1 MREAPGMI
9 EIPAQAAMGW
19 GSTQSAA
26 EAVARTRLRDMV
38 PAIAAVVALTLAHF
52 AFGAVQPIAAL
63 ALSALLT
70 AIAVV
75 MLLAAGPK
83 HVTLGMLI
91 GGALIVL
98 VGITG
103 LLGPMDR
110 AGSSLAV
117 LFAAGA
123 VWSMGYIAARHRS
136 ALDAIWT
143 VLIWGSIAYCVWM
156 FIGDVATSSTDQGL
170 AIGDAFETPANAA
183 ILFGLMALVGMAR
196 VLHIVKQ
203 MYAEGLPGSHMID
216 RVLRGGLGGLLL
228 LTLSLTCLAIAGSRP
243 GMLMVAGVLIG
254 HAWWDLL
261 AILTR
266 NGSGLLARLAAF
278 VLPFAAIGFAAWG
291 VSSGWITDETVAPGI
306 GQGEL
311 LPNMQRIEAYM
322 AAWAQS
328 PALGHGLGSIDTI
341 SAQQQTLANAKVMLA
356 PGQAHNVFITWLVET
371 GLVGLG
377 ILVLAV
383 GSMHARILGA
393 LGSRRIPRTFL
404 RLAIAASLLILLHA
418 VTDSSLDLPSAVW
431 MYALILGAA
440 CGIASG
446 GRQKRDPQHSAK
458 G

>member
-1 MREAPGMI
+1 MTQ
-9 EIPAQAAMGW
+9 IPAQAAMGW
-19 GSTQSAA
+19 GTAHASTDART
-26 EAVARTRLRDMV
+26 RTRLRDIL
-38 PAIAAVVALTLAHF
+38 PAIAAVVAITLAHL

-63 ALSALLT
+63 GLSALLT
-70 AIAVV
+70 MIAVV
-75 MLLAAGPK
+75 MLLAAGPE
-83 HVTLGMLI
+83 HVTIGMLV
-91 GGALIVL
+91 GGAVIAL
-98 VGITG
+98 VGVTG
-103 LLGPMDR
+103 LLGPLDQ
-110 AGSSLAV
+110 AGPSLAV

-143 VLIWGSIAYCVWM
+143 VLLWGSIAYCTWM

-183 ILFGLMALVGMAR
+183 VLFGLMAIIGMAR

-216 RVLRGGLGGLLL
+216 RLLRGGLGGLLL
-228 LTLSLTCLAIAGSRP
+228 LVLSLTCLAIAGSRP
-243 GMLMVAGVLIG
+243 GMLMIAGVLIG

-261 AILTR
+261 PILTR
-266 NGSGLLARLAAF
+266 SGSGLLARLAAF
-278 VLPFAAIGFAAWG
+278 VLPFVALGLAAWG
-291 VSSGWITDETVAPGI
+291 VASGWISDETIAPGI
-306 GQGEL
+306 GQGAQ
-311 LPNMQRIEAYM
+311 LPNVQRIAAYM
-322 AAWAQS
+322 AAWAQN
-328 PALGHGLGSIDTI
+328 PAFGHGLGSIDTI

-356 PGQAHNVFITWLVET
+356 PGQAHNVFITWLAET

-393 LGSRRIPRTFL
+393 LGSRRIPRTFM
-404 RLAIAASLLILLHA
+404 RLAVVASLLMLLHG

-440 CGIASG
+440 CGVASG
-446 GRQKRDPQHSAK
+446 GRSARHDPLLPAK

>member
-1 MREAPGMI
+1 MQM
-9 EIPAQAAMGW
+9 PAQAAMGW
-19 GSTQSAA
+19 GSTEVAP
-26 EAVARTRLRDMV
+26 EASARTRLRDMV
-38 PAIAAVVALTLAHF
+38 PAIAAVIALTLANF

-63 ALSALLT
+63 GLSALLT

-83 HVTLGMLI
+83 HVTIGMLI
-91 GGALIVL
+91 VGALIAL
-98 VGITG
+98 AGLTG
-103 LLGPMDR
+103 VLGPMEQ
-110 AGSSLAV
+110 AGASLAV
-117 LFAAGA
+117 LFAAGS
-123 VWSMGYIAARHRS
+123 VWSVGYIAARHRS
-136 ALDAIWT
+136 ALDAIWA

-156 FIGDVATSSTDQGL
+156 FIGNVATSSNGQGL

-183 ILFGLMALVGMAR
+183 VLFGLMAVIGWAR

-228 LTLSLTCLAIAGSRP
+228 VILSLTCLAIAGSRP
-243 GMLMVAGVLIG
+243 GMLMIAGILIG

-261 AILTR
+261 AILMR

-278 VLPFAAIGFAAWG
+278 VLPFAAIGLAAWG
-291 VSSGWITDETVAPGI
+291 VSSGWIMDETVAPGI

-377 ILVLAV
+377 VLVLVLA
-383 GSMHARILGA
+383 SMHARILGA
-393 LGSRRIPRTFL
+393 LGSRRLPRTFP
-404 RLAIAASLLILLHA
+404 RLAIAASLFMLLHA

-446 GRQKRDPQHSAK
+446 RRQMRNPLHSAK

>member
-26 EAVARTRLRDMV
+26 EAAARTRLRDMV

-63 ALSALLT
+63 AMSALLT

-103 LLGPMDR
+103 VLGPMDR

-261 AILTR
+261 PILTR

-291 VSSGWITDETVAPGI
+291 VSSSAGSRTKPSRPVSARANCCPTCSASKPIW
-306 GQGEL
+306 
-311 LPNMQRIEAYM
+311 R
-322 AAWAQS
+322 
-328 PALGHGLGSIDTI
+328 HGLRAPRLATALAPSTRSARSSKPWQRQGDAGART
-341 SAQQQTLANAKVMLA
+341 SAQRLHHVAGRDRHWSGLA
-356 PGQAHNVFITWLVET
+356 F
-371 GLVGLG
+371 
-377 ILVLAV
+377 
-383 GSMHARILGA
+383 SC
-393 LGSRRIPRTFL
+393 S
-404 RLAIAASLLILLHA
+404 
-418 VTDSSLDLPSAVW
+418 PSARCTH
-431 MYALILGAA
+431 AFSGRSAHAA
-440 CGIASG
+440 FRGHSCASPS
-446 GRQKRDPQHSAK
+446 PQAFSFCSTP
-458 G
+458 